1 LPFQEVPSTVDFPK
15 LEKEI
20 LDFWEKHG
28 IFEKSISSRSK
39 GTPFIFYE
47 GPPTANGKPG
57 IHHVISR
64 SIKDFVCRYK
74 TMQGMLVR
82 RKAGWDTHGL
92 PVEIEIEKELGFQ
105 HKEQIEAYGVGA
117 FNRKCRES
125 VFRYVGEWNELTR
138 RIGFWVDLAHPYI
151 TYENSYIETVWWLLA
166 QMWKKN
172 LLYQGF
178 KILTYCPRCETPLSS
193 HETSLGYRDVTERA
207 LTVKFHLLESHPDPR
222 AESPGNG
229 NDRYVLAWTTTPW
242 TLPGN
247 VALAVGADIDYA
259 EVEQILQGKT
269 ETLYVAEA
277 RLSML
282 KGEYRV
288 VRTLK
293 GSAMVGWKYKP
304 LFDFVNLEDPE
315 HPAYH
320 VAAADFVN
328 TEEGTGVVH
337 TAVMY
342 GEDDYRLGLKIGLP
356 AKHTVDEKGRFNERV
371 PKWEGR
377 YVKDPALEQEL
388 VDDLKAN
395 RRFYRQEQY
404 THAYPHCWRCDS
416 PLLYYAR
423 KSWYLKTTAVKDQL
437 IENNKTI
444 RWFPKDVGEGRFG
457 QWLENNIDWAISRD
471 RYWGT
476 PLNIWICGSCKS
488 QQAVESVAQLKEWSG
503 AGDLADLHKPE
514 IDGVTFPCP
523 KCGKPMHR
531 TPEVIDCWFDS
542 GAMPYAQFH
551 YPFAKDGLFE
561 ANFPADF
568 ISEGIDQTRGWFY
581 SMLVISTLISGKPS
595 YKDCVS
601 IELILDRDGQKMS
614 KSRGNSV
621 DPFRLLDKEGA
632 DPLRWY
638 LLTVS
643 PPWVPT
649 RFDEEGVREVL
660 RKFFG
665 TLSNTYSFFVLYANI
680 DGFAYGGKPIPVAE
694 RPEIDRWLISSRNTL
709 VKNVRQYLDRYDLS
723 KAGKSIQDFVI
734 DDVSNWYVR
743 RNRRRFW
750 KSEMNEDKRSA
761 YQTLFETLLTLTK
774 LIAPFAPFLSES
786 MYRNLNGAGTEP
798 FESVHLAAYP
808 DPGEEHYRFSD
819 EALETRMRAAK
830 DVVSLCRAARNESG
844 LKVRQPLARA
854 VVHASDP
861 DVQKAVAQFESL
873 ILEEINVRS
882 IEVTADAGLLMEKQ
896 ARPVFKSLGPKFG
909 SRVNQAAERIKSLT
923 AEEIGRLEG
932 GETIELR
939 LPGGGEGKVVL
950 SDVEIITLP
959 RKEFAVQA
967 DRTLTVGLDTRLDEG
982 LVLEGLTRELVN
994 RIQHMRKEAGF
1005 KVTDRIRLFYRGSD
1019 VLTAAMEGKKTHIG
1033 GEVLADSISGAYAPG
1048 EHHQE
1053 WDIDG
1058 EKITIGIQRTD

>member
-1 LPFQEVPSTVDFPK
+1 MLPFQDAPSTVDFPR

-20 LDFWEKHG
+20 IDFWEKHR
-28 IFEKSISSRSK
+28 IFEKSLSTRAK
-39 GTPFIFYE
+39 GSPFVFYE

-74 TMQGMLVR
+74 TMQGMLVH

-105 HKEQIEAYGVGA
+105 HKEQIEAYGVA
-117 FNRKCRES
+117 RFNRKCRES
-125 VFRYVGEWNELTR
+125 VFRYVEEWNELTR
-138 RIGFWVDLAHPYI
+138 RIGFWVDLEHPYI
-151 TYENSYIETVWWLLA
+151 TYENDYIETVWWLLA

-193 HETSLGYRDVTERA
+193 HEMSLGYRDVTERA
-207 LTVKFHLLESHPDPR
+207 LTVKFPLREPLRDGVE
-222 AESPGNG
+222 
-229 NDRYVLAWTTTPW
+229 RYVLAWTTTPW

-247 VALAVGADIDYA
+247 VALAVGNDIDYA
-259 EVEQILQGKT
+259 EVEQTIQSRTEILY
-269 ETLYVAEA
+269 LAES
-277 RLSML
+277 RLGML
-282 KGEYRV
+282 KGEYRIL
-288 VRTLK
+288 RRLK
-293 GSAMVGWKYKP
+293 GSEMVGWKYAP

-315 HPAYH
+315 HPAYY

-356 AKHTVDEKGRFNERV
+356 ARHTVDEKGRFNGLV
-371 PKWEGR
+371 PRWEGR
-377 YVKDPALEQEL
+377 YVKDPQLEQDL
-388 VDDLKAN
+388 VEDLKTN
-395 RRFYRQEQY
+395 RRFYKQEQY
-404 THAYPHCWRCDS
+404 THAYPFCWRCDS

-423 KSWYLKTTAVKDQL
+423 KSWYLKTTAAKNQL
-437 IENNKTI
+437 IENNKAI
-444 RWFPKDVGEGRFG
+444 RWFPRDVGEGRFG

-476 PLNIWICGSCKS
+476 PLNIWTCGSCGS
-488 QQAVESVAQLKEWSG
+488 HQAVESVAQLKEWSG
-503 AGDLADLHKPE
+503 VQDIGDLHKPG
-514 IDGVTFPCP
+514 IDAVTFPCP
-523 KCGKPMHR
+523 KCGKPMKR

-561 ANFPADF
+561 ENFPADF

-581 SMLVISTLISGKPS
+581 SLLVISTLISGRPS

-601 IELILDRDGQKMS
+601 IELILDKDGQKMS
-614 KSRGNSV
+614 KSRGNTV
-621 DPFRLLDKEGA
+621 DPFRMLDKEGA

-680 DGFAYGGKPIPVAE
+680 DGFTYQEKPIPVEE

-709 VKNVRQYLDRYDLS
+709 VKNVRHYLDRYDLS

-734 DDVSNWYVR
+734 DDLSNWYVR

-750 KSEMNEDKRSA
+750 KSEMNADKLSA
-761 YQTLFETLLTLTK
+761 YQTLFETLFTLTK
-774 LIAPFAPFLSES
+774 LIAPFAPFYVES
-786 MYRNLNGAGTEP
+786 MYRNLNSSGIEP
-798 FESVHLAAYP
+798 AESVHLAGYP
-808 DPGEEHYRFSD
+808 DPDGESFRYSD
-819 EALETRMRAAK
+819 KALEARMAAAK

-854 VVHASDP
+854 VVHAADP
-861 DVQKAVAQFESL
+861 AVLEAVARFEAL
-873 ILEEINVRS
+873 ILEEINVKSLETTVDSQRL
-882 IEVTADAGLLMEKQ
+882 EEKR
-896 ARPVFKSLGPKFG
+896 AKPVFKFLGPKFG
-909 SRVNQAAERIKSLT
+909 SKANQAAERIRSLS
-923 AEEIGRLEG
+923 ADEVDRLEK
-932 GETIELR
+932 GETVTLR
-939 LPGGGEGKVVL
+939 LPDGSEGKIVL
-950 SDVEIITLP
+950 QDVEIVRQP
-959 RKEFAVQA
+959 RSDFAVQT
-967 DRTLTVGLDTRLDEG
+967 DRAMTVGLDTRLDAN
-982 LVLEGLTRELVN
+982 LIQEGLTRELVN

-1005 KVTDRIRLFYRGSD
+1005 RVTDRIRLFYQGS
-1019 VLTAAMEGKKTHIG
+1019 AALASAIEGRKAHIG
-1033 GEVLADSISGAYAPG
+1033 GEVLADSISDAYAPG
-1048 EHHQE
+1048 DYHQE

-1058 EKITIGIQRTD
+1058 EKIKIGIQRI

>member
-1 LPFQEVPSTVDFPK
+1 
-15 LEKEI
+15 
-20 LDFWEKHG
+20 
-28 IFEKSISSRSK
+28 
-39 GTPFIFYE
+39 
-47 GPPTANGKPG
+47 
-57 IHHVISR
+57 
-64 SIKDFVCRYK
+64 
-74 TMQGMLVR
+74 MQGMLVR

-105 HKEQIEAYGVGA
+105 HKDQIEAYGVGA

-138 RIGFWVDLAHPYI
+138 RIGFWVDLEKPYI

-207 LTVKFHLLESHPDPR
+207 LTVKFQLQKPPENRSKEPEADSH
-222 AESPGNG
+222 GNG
-229 NDRYVLAWTTTPW
+229 NDRYILSWTTTPW

-259 EVEQILQGKT
+259 EVEQSLQGKT
-269 ETLYVAEA
+269 ETLYIAEA
-277 RLSML
+277 RLAML

-288 VRTLK
+288 LRTLK
-293 GSAMVGWKYKP
+293 GSEMVGWRYKP

-315 HPAYH
+315 HPAYR

-377 YVKDPALEQEL
+377 YVKDPVLEQEL

-423 KSWYLKTTAVKDQL
+423 KSWYLKTTAIKDQL
-437 IENNKTI
+437 IENNRTI

-476 PLNIWICGSCKS
+476 PLNIWICGSCKT
-488 QQAVESVAQLKEWSG
+488 QQAVESVEQLKKWSG
-503 AGDLADLHKPE
+503 VENLADLHKPE

-523 KCGKPMHR
+523 KCGKPMYR

-551 YPFAKDGLFE
+551 YPFAKDGVFE

-581 SMLVISTLISGKPS
+581 SLLVISILISGRPS

-601 IELILDRDGQKMS
+601 IELILDKDGQKMS
-614 KSRGNSV
+614 
-621 DPFRLLDKEGA
+621 
-632 DPLRWY
+632 
-638 LLTVS
+638 
-643 PPWVPT
+643 
-649 RFDEEGVREVL
+649 
-660 RKFFG
+660 
-665 TLSNTYSFFVLYANI
+665 
-680 DGFAYGGKPIPVAE
+680 
-694 RPEIDRWLISSRNTL
+694 
-709 VKNVRQYLDRYDLS
+709 
-723 KAGKSIQDFVI
+723 
-734 DDVSNWYVR
+734 
-743 RNRRRFW
+743 
-750 KSEMNEDKRSA
+750 
-761 YQTLFETLLTLTK
+761 
-774 LIAPFAPFLSES
+774 
-786 MYRNLNGAGTEP
+786 
-798 FESVHLAAYP
+798 
-808 DPGEEHYRFSD
+808 
-819 EALETRMRAAK
+819 
-830 DVVSLCRAARNESG
+830 
-844 LKVRQPLARA
+844 
-854 VVHASDP
+854 
-861 DVQKAVAQFESL
+861 
-873 ILEEINVRS
+873 
-882 IEVTADAGLLMEKQ
+882 
-896 ARPVFKSLGPKFG
+896 
-909 SRVNQAAERIKSLT
+909 
-923 AEEIGRLEG
+923 
-932 GETIELR
+932 
-939 LPGGGEGKVVL
+939 
-950 SDVEIITLP
+950 
-959 RKEFAVQA
+959 
-967 DRTLTVGLDTRLDEG
+967 
-982 LVLEGLTRELVN
+982 
-994 RIQHMRKEAGF
+994 
-1005 KVTDRIRLFYRGSD
+1005 
-1019 VLTAAMEGKKTHIG
+1019 
-1033 GEVLADSISGAYAPG
+1033 
-1048 EHHQE
+1048 
-1053 WDIDG
+1053 
-1058 EKITIGIQRTD
+1058 